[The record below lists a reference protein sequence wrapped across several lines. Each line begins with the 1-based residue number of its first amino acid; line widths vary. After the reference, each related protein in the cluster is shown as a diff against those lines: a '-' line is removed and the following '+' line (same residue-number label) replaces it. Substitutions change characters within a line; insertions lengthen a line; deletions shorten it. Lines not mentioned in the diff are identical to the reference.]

1 MIVNREILN
10 SGVNRLKL
18 YACSVKSNII
28 DNKANKFCCSAGQQS
43 VIFSLLTLGA
53 IGAALGGCSSP
64 SPSNNNLQAQQT
76 PASPAASTS
85 PNQSQSNN
93 PPLPSENSNFVVAAV
108 QKVGPAVVRIDSTR
122 TITAQAPAGFN
133 DPFFRQFFGFGQQP
147 HKEIVRGI
155 GSGFII
161 NPNGQILTNAH
172 VVNGVST
179 VTVTLKNGQIFKGKV
194 LGEDPV
200 TDVAVVKIPA
210 NNLPAVTLGNSSQLQ
225 PGDSAIAIGNPLG
238 LDNTV
243 TSGIISA
250 TNRASAQIG
259 ISHDPVNF
267 IQTDAA
273 INPGN
278 SGGPLLN
285 AQGQVIGINTAII
298 QGSQGIGFAIPINT
312 AESIAKQLV
321 TNGKVEHP
329 FLGVEMAT
337 LTPELKQQLSNA
349 LGGQLNITAN
359 QGVIIVHVLPNSP
372 AAQAGLQP
380 GDVIQKINNQPVT
393 TSEEVQRIVE
403 NTKVGSQLQMQVQRQ
418 GRSIQVSVRTVPLPP
433 QLAQPQG

>member
-1 MIVNREILN
+1 MLS
-10 SGVNRLKL
+10 SGVSRLKPD
-18 YACSVKSNII
+18 YYGVKSNII
-28 DNKANKFCCSAGQQS
+28 DGKTSEFCYQDWRRD
-43 VIFSLLTLGA
+43 VIFLLLTLA
-53 IGAALGGCSSP
+53 ATGAALSGCSSP
-64 SPSNNNLQAQQT
+64 PSSNTNLQSQQT
-76 PASPAASTS
+76 PTSSTAST
-85 PNQSQSNN
+85 PNQNQSDSSL
-93 PPLPSENSNFVVAAV
+93 PPKNRDFIVAAV
-108 QKVGPAVVRIDSTR
+108 RQVGPTVVRIDSTR

-133 DPFFRQFFGFGQQP
+133 DPFFRQFFGFGSP

-179 VTVTLKNGQIFKGKV
+179 VSVTLKNGQIFKGQV

-210 NNLPAVTLGNSSQLQ
+210 TNLPSVTLGNSDQLQ

-250 TNRASAQIG
+250 TNRASADIG

-285 AQGQVIGINTAII
+285 AEGQVIGINTAII

-312 AESIAKQLV
+312 AQSIAKQLV
-321 TNGKVEHP
+321 TKGKVEHP
-329 FLGVEMAT
+329 FLGVEMAS

-349 LGGQLNITAN
+349 SNGQINITAN
-359 QGVIIVHVLPNSP
+359 QGVIIVHVLPGSP

-380 GDVIQKINNQPVT
+380 GDVIQKINNQSVN

-403 NTKVGSQLQMQVQRQ
+403 NTQVGSQLQMQVQRQ
-418 GRSIQVSVRTVPLPP
+418 GRSIQVAVRTAALPP